1 MSNVLQGASGASVGQ
16 SPIVTVLMPV
26 YNGMPYLEAAI
37 TSIFE
42 QTFDDFELLAIDDG
56 STDGSYEYL
65 AGLSDSRIRLV
76 RHARNMGLVA
86 TLNEGLDLVRGEF
99 VARMDSDDLSA
110 RDRLA
115 KQVEYMR
122 VHPEV
127 DVLATGWRK
136 FGELH
141 SVRMAPTKAAD
152 IRAAMVFGNCLC
164 TPSCMYR
171 SSTFRA
177 QKIRYEPVQHAEDYE
192 LLSRLSETMELRALP
207 DVLYSYRVHAASVSQ
222 VHDAKQ
228 WRNARAIGA
237 GLLRRWLGIDPT
249 DVELEAHALCM
260 RPVHADASEL
270 LTMLRW
276 VVRLGAYRARMPGLA
291 DQLAYRRWR
300 ILRQVSPLSAVVAFL
315 KSPLDFRFGDILPLG
330 ANLVRRVFP
339 VRDAGSRRRTA
350 G

>member
-115 KQVEYMR
+115 K
-122 VHPEV
+122 
-127 DVLATGWRK
+127 
-136 FGELH
+136 
-141 SVRMAPTKAAD
+141 S
-152 IRAAMVFGNCLC
+152 
-164 TPSCMYR
+164 R
-171 SSTFRA
+171 SE
-177 QKIRYEPVQHAEDYE
+177 K
-192 LLSRLSETMELRALP
+192 
-207 DVLYSYRVHAASVSQ
+207 
-222 VHDAKQ
+222 
-228 WRNARAIGA
+228 
-237 GLLRRWLGIDPT
+237 
-249 DVELEAHALCM
+249 
-260 RPVHADASEL
+260 
-270 LTMLRW
+270 
-276 VVRLGAYRARMPGLA
+276 
-291 DQLAYRRWR
+291 
-300 ILRQVSPLSAVVAFL
+300 
-315 KSPLDFRFGDILPLG
+315 FRFTMKGLSIG
-330 ANLVRRVFP
+330 EA
-339 VRDAGSRRRTA
+339 
-350 G
+350 